1 MASIGDIVAT
11 LRMDNSNFS
20 RGAKQSQTQA
30 RGLGSSLGKMG
41 TAAKA
46 AGAAFLALQTAKLAS
61 RGVGALVNS
70 SANLD
75 TALQKSFAIQK
86 LTTEQ
91 QHAMR
96 EAAIAVSHDVS
107 ASSVEVAEGF
117 YFLAS
122 AGLSAEQQIAALP
135 QVAAFAQA
143 GMFDLATATD
153 LATDAQ
159 SALGLTVPD
168 AEQNLKNLARV
179 TDALVAA
186 QSVANASVQEFSE
199 AMTNGAAASARD
211 VGMEVEEVAAVLAA
225 FADQG
230 EKGAAAGTQFSIVM
244 RDLQTKA
251 IHNKE
256 AFEAAGISVFD
267 DAEEMRKMSAIVGDL
282 ETRLTGL
289 SDVQRKATLLAL
301 GFSDKSVGALQKLLG
316 TSDKIAGYEA
326 RIKSMGGVTQEV
338 ANKSLTEFDRKLNK
352 LAKTWDEL
360 KARVGPG
367 LIEALIPVLEQTTD
381 LLSGVISRLRDLGVI
396 TNQGA
401 AGATRVPETVTSSHN
416 EALKKRREKMIKDAA
431 KVNELLHNRKQA
443 EDKVTEAAER
453 QVEVAKKQQNA
464 QAAVNKEV
472 ERFAQLTSSAAEG
485 GSVEAYTRI
494 FQTIA
499 AGAQP
504 DVVSPANKAVA
515 MVKDAGGNG
524 VVGGPKPAAVG
535 NQVAVLNGILTE
547 LRKNTAATKQI
558 NEAAQEI

>member
-46 AGAAFLALQTAKLAS
+46 AGAAFLALQTAKLAA

-70 SANLD
+70 AANLD

-96 EAAIAVSHDVS
+96 EASIAVARDVS
-107 ASSVEVAEGF
+107 ASTAEVAEGF

-122 AGLSAEQQIAALP
+122 AGLDAEQQIAALP

-143 GMFDLATATD
+143 GFFDMATATD

-159 SALGLTVPD
+159 SALGLSVKDPT
-168 AEQNLKNLARV
+168 QNLANLTRV
-179 TDALVAA
+179 TDALVGA
-186 QSVANASVQEFSE
+186 QSLANASVLELST

-230 EKGAAAGTQFSIVM
+230 KKGAEAGTLFSIVM

-251 IHNKE
+251 INNKE
-256 AFEAAGISVFD
+256 AFAAAGISVFD
-267 DAEEMRKMSAIVGDL
+267 EAEEMRSMASIVGDL
-282 ETRLTGL
+282 EARLNGL

-301 GFSDKSVGALQKLLG
+301 GFSDKSVGALQTLLG
-316 TSDKIAGYEA
+316 TSGKIADYKDQIE
-326 RIKSMGGVTQEV
+326 SMGGVTQDV
-338 ANKSLTEFDRKLNK
+338 ADNSMTAFDKSLNK
-352 LAKTWDEL
+352 LAKSWDRLKTRVGTPLIEL
-360 KARVGPG
+360 LLPVIDQAVTALDGMTQSVMALFKAAGVDVGPG
-367 LIEALIPVLEQTTD
+367 PQA
-381 LLSGVISRLRDLGVI
+381 
-396 TNQGA
+396 
-401 AGATRVPETVTSSHN
+401 VPEKVTSEWN
-416 EALKKRREKMIKDAA
+416 ERIKAQKKAEDAA
-431 KVNELLHNRKQA
+431 KKQTNAAEQQTKAVEQQKEAQA
-443 EDKVTEAAER
+443 EL
-453 QVEVAKKQQNA
+453 NS
-464 QAAVNKEV
+464 EV
-472 ERFAQLTSSAAEG
+472 ERFAQLTSAAAEA

-494 FQTIA
+494 FKTIA
-499 AGAQP
+499 AGSQP
-504 DVVSPANKAVA
+504 DVMSPAQNAVA
-515 MVKDAGGNG
+515 MVKNAA
-524 VVGGPKPAAVG
+524 GPKPAAVG

-558 NEAAQEI
+558 SEAAQEI